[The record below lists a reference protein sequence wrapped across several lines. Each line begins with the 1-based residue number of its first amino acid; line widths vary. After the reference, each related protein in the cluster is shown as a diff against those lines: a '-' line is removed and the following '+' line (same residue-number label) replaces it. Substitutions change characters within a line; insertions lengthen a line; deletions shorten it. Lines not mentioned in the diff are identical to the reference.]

1 MNNSIFIGKCEEI
14 GLNKA
19 IALSAI
25 KWYSFAIKQDADAV
39 ISLLY
44 ELYTFY
50 DDALTVC
57 KRLKMYALNRIER
70 NKPITDIEIFKGIVD
85 TIIEMNGNETKSD
98 KVKETESIEELTE
111 NGWAKPFFD
120 SHFEIFENYP
130 ILSRMVWFIRQHN
143 IFNKW
148 IDCDCFDTK
157 ISIGQH
163 NSRQIKKDIQNMV
176 ESLNLKNVKITPSNF
191 VKLCTIARYGYLV
204 G

>member
-176 ESLNLKNVKITPSNF
+176 ESLNLKNVKITPSSM